1 MSQTRLQ
8 TVFLFCFGLKWI
20 ALGLRIME
28 TIGEE
33 AISSK
38 FQDLKADCFE
48 FLCLYFEKQNGMIRF
63 VSVCFICC

>member
-1 MSQTRLQ
+1 MS
-8 TVFLFCFGLKWI
+8 
-20 ALGLRIME
+20 GLRIME

-48 FLCLYFEKQNGMIRF
+48 FLCLYFDKQTGILHNI
-63 VSVCFICC
+63 